1 MTRIR
6 ILVITLSLTLVLGLA
21 WARRSVIVMQKNKQF
36 EADAVT
42 IQPGDKVI
50 FQNHDEITHNI
61 YSPTKGNEFNI
72 NVQRPGASTGVTFW
86 TEGEVEVRC
95 AIHPKM
101 KLKITIKREEGAA
114 NDSSR

>member
-1 MTRIR
+1 MSLTRIVS
-6 ILVITLSLTLVLGLA
+6 IAATLGLTA
-21 WARRSVIVMQKNKQF
+21 ALLWGRGFVVVQKDKAF
-36 EADAVT
+36 SEEKVV

-50 FQNHDEITHNI
+50 FQNHDDFTHNI

-72 NVQRPGASTGVTFW
+72 NVQRPGGSTGVRFW

-101 KLKITIKREEGAA
+101 KMTIVIKRP
-114 NDSSR
+114 SQQPQQ